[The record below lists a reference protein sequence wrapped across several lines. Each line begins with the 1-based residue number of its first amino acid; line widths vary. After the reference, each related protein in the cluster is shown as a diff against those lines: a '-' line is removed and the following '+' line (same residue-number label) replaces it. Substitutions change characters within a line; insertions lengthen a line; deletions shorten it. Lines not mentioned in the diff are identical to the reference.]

1 MVVNNSVGVTCHTHI
16 FINIVYI
23 HYIEMGFF
31 QNSRLKASELVQQ
44 AVEYLVVKYEQA
56 ANVFTPASPFG
67 QLLSVISNIAELI
80 FTYISHTAEELNIR
94 TAQNIESIQGLA
106 QLAGHEA
113 YRGGSAYGVMGIK
126 LNTSNDFEGNH
137 IKIKNFS
144 KFAINDTGCV
154 YFMNLPT
161 DSIKLSVGGN
171 SFVSVP
177 FMQGEIESQTFTSNG
192 TPLQSFNPV
201 IKGMTDHDNV
211 AVRVNG
217 KEWKKVNSLY
227 DMPAYDDD
235 NPEASECFVVK
246 TSPTIGISI
255 FFGNNSFGQIPLAGA
270 LIEVVYI
277 RTSGM
282 AGNSNS
288 TGLTYTFIDMG
299 IDEYGNEVDLNEVLI
314 VETIA
319 PPMLGTNYENPEF
332 TKAIAPKA
340 SKSFVLATPENYV
353 SFLSKYNQYSFIYAY
368 HTKDDDDIT
377 DDNVIYLKIIP
388 NIKKKLSSS
397 EDYFE
402 VPVSEFVL
410 DKYEKESL
418 MGALENSGRMLI
430 GTEVEIVDPEV
441 KYFTINI
448 ILRYFENV
456 DRSSIS
462 SNIRSLL
469 NKYFL
474 NISRSDIIPK
484 SDLISLVESIE
495 GVDTCDV
502 FFVSKDN
509 EMAKKNGYYYDEFG
523 DIINVPKN
531 EDPQVGFDL
540 YGNLVM
546 DKGCVYVPRGG
557 WKDANDN
564 YYTVTPEEGKI
575 GPLNIFF
582 DTPVDSSSYNIEMQR
597 KLNNLLK

>member
-1 MVVNNSVGVTCHTHI
+1 
-16 FINIVYI
+16 
-23 HYIEMGFF
+23 MGFF

-192 TPLQSFNPV
+192 TALQSFNPV

-235 NPEASECFVVK
+235 NPEVSECFVVK

-255 FFGNNSFGQIPLAGA
+255 FFGNNSFGQIPQAGA

-299 IDEYGNEVDLNEVLI
+299 VDEYGNEVDLNEVLI

-523 DIINVPKN
+523 DIINVKKD
-531 EDPQVGFDL
+531 EDPQVGFDS

-564 YYTVTPEEGKI
+564 YYTVTPEDGKI

>member
-1 MVVNNSVGVTCHTHI
+1 MIWMRGSRI
-16 FINIVYI
+16 LFFINIIYI

-31 QNSRLKASELVQQ
+31 QNSRLKASDLVQQ
-44 AVEYLVVKYEQA
+44 AVEYLVIKYEQTA
-56 ANVFTPASPFG
+56 HVFTPASPFG
-67 QLLSVISNIAELI
+67 QLLVVISNIAELI

-113 YRGGSAYGVMGIK
+113 YRGGSAYGVMGVRMS
-126 LNTSNDFEGNH
+126 TSNDFDGNH
-137 IKIKNFS
+137 VKIKNFT
-144 KFAINDTGCV
+144 KFIINETGCV

-161 DSIKLSVGGN
+161 DSIKLTVGSG

-192 TPLQSFNPV
+192 TALQSFNPV
-201 IKGMTDHDNV
+201 VKGMTDHDNV

-217 KEWKKVNSLY
+217 KEWKKVYSLY
-227 DMPAYDDD
+227 DMPVYDDD
-235 NPEASECFVVK
+235 NPEASECFIVK
-246 TSPTIGISI
+246 TSPTVGISV
-255 FFGNNSFGQIPLAGA
+255 FFGNDNFGKIPPAGA

-277 RTSGM
+277 KTSGLS
-282 AGNSNS
+282 GNSNT
-288 TGLTYTFIDMG
+288 TGLTYTFIDTG
-299 IDEYGNEVDLNEVLI
+299 LDEYGNEVDLNECII

-319 PPMLGTNYENPEF
+319 PPMLGTNYEDPEF

-340 SKSFVLATPENYV
+340 SKSFVLATPDNYV

-377 DDNVIYLKIIP
+377 DDNVIYLKVIP

-410 DKYEKESL
+410 DRYEKESL
-418 MGALENSGRMLI
+418 MAALENSGRMLI
-430 GTEVEIVDPEV
+430 GTEIEIVDPEV

-474 NISRSDIIPK
+474 NIGRSDIIPK
-484 SDLISLVESIE
+484 SDLIALVEGIE

-502 FFVSKDN
+502 FFMSKDN
-509 EMAKKNGYYYDEFG
+509 EMAKRNGYYYDADG
-523 DIINVPKN
+523 DIVNVNKY
-531 EDPQVGFDL
+531 EDPQVGFDS

-546 DKGCVYVPRGG
+546 DKECIYVPRGG

-564 YYTVTPEEGKI
+564 YYTVTPEEGKM
-575 GPLNIFF
+575 GPLNIIF
-582 DTPVDSSSYNIEMQR
+582 DTPVNSSSYNIEMQR

>member
-1 MVVNNSVGVTCHTHI
+1 
-16 FINIVYI
+16 
-23 HYIEMGFF
+23 MGFF

-144 KFAINDTGCV
+144 KFTINDTGCV

-192 TPLQSFNPV
+192 TALQSFNPV

-235 NPEASECFVVK
+235 NPEVSECFVVK

-255 FFGNNSFGQIPLAGA
+255 FFGNNSFGQIPPAGA

-299 IDEYGNEVDLNEVLI
+299 VDEYGNEVDLNEVLI

-531 EDPQVGFDL
+531 EDPQVGFDS

>member
-1 MVVNNSVGVTCHTHI
+1 
-16 FINIVYI
+16 
-23 HYIEMGFF
+23 MGFF
-31 QNSRLKASELVQQ
+31 QNSRLKASDLVQQ
-44 AVEYLVVKYEQA
+44 AVEYLVIKYEQV

-67 QLLSVISNIAELI
+67 QLLTVISNIAELI

-106 QLAGHEA
+106 QLAGHDA
-113 YRGGSAYGVMGIK
+113 YRGGSAYGVMSIK

-137 IKIKNFS
+137 LKIKNFS
-144 KFAINDTGCV
+144 KFTINETGAV

-161 DSIKLSVGGN
+161 DSIKLSVGGS
-171 SFVSVP
+171 SFISVP
-177 FMQGEIESQTFTSNG
+177 FMQGEIETQTFTSNG
-192 TPLQSFNPV
+192 TALQSFNPV
-201 IKGMTDHDNV
+201 IKGMTDHNNV

-217 KEWKKVNSLY
+217 KEWHKVDSLY
-227 DMPAYDDD
+227 DMPPYDAD
-235 NPEASECFVVK
+235 NPEISECFMVK
-246 TSPTIGISI
+246 TSPTVGISI
-255 FFGNNSFGQIPLAGA
+255 FFGNDNFGKIPPSGA
-270 LIEVVYI
+270 MIEVVYI
-277 RTSGM
+277 KTSGA

-288 TGLTYTFIDMG
+288 TGLSYEFIDMG

-332 TKAIAPKA
+332 TKSIAPKA

-353 SFLSKYNQYSFIYAY
+353 SYLSKYNQYSFIYAY
-368 HTKDDDDIT
+368 NTKNDNNIT

-418 MGALENSGRMLI
+418 LSALENSGRMLI
-430 GTEVEIVDPEV
+430 GTEIEIVDPEV
-441 KYFTINI
+441 KYFII
-448 ILRYFENV
+448 HVILRYFDNV
-456 DRSSIS
+456 DRTSIS
-462 SNIRSLL
+462 SNIRSVL

-474 NISRSDIIPK
+474 NINRSDIIPK
-484 SDLISLVESIE
+484 SDLVTLIE
-495 GVDTCDV
+495 GVDGVDTCDV
-502 FFVSKDN
+502 FFMSKDN
-509 EMAKKNGYYYDEFG
+509 EMAKKNGYYYDENG
-523 DIINVPKN
+523 YMVSVGKN
-531 EDPQVGFDL
+531 EDPQIGFDA
-540 YGNLVM
+540 YGNIVM
-546 DKGCVYVPRGG
+546 NKGCIYIPRGG
-557 WKDANDN
+557 WRDSSDN

-582 DTPVDSSSYNIEMQR
+582 DEVVDSSSYNIEMQR

>member
-1 MVVNNSVGVTCHTHI
+1 
-16 FINIVYI
+16 
-23 HYIEMGFF
+23 MGFF
-31 QNSRLKASELVQQ
+31 QNSRLKASDLVQQ
-44 AVEYLVVKYEQA
+44 AVEYLVIKYEQA

-67 QLLSVISNIAELI
+67 QLLVVISNIAELI

-113 YRGGSAYGVMGIK
+113 YRGGAAYGVMSVK

-137 IKIKNFS
+137 LKIKNFS
-144 KFAINDTGCV
+144 KFIINETGCV

-161 DSIKLSVGGN
+161 DSIKLTVGGS
-171 SFVSVP
+171 SFISVP

-192 TPLQSFNPV
+192 TALQSFNPV

-217 KEWKKVNSLY
+217 KEWRKVDSLY

-235 NPEASECFVVK
+235 NPEASECFIVK

-255 FFGNNSFGQIPLAGA
+255 FFGNDSFGQIPPAGA
-270 LIEVVYI
+270 LIEVIYI
-277 RTSGM
+277 KTAGLS
-282 AGNSNS
+282 GNSSS
-288 TGLTYTFIDMG
+288 TGLSYTFIDMG
-299 IDEYGNEVDLNEVLI
+299 VDEYGNSVDLNDVLI
-314 VETIA
+314 IETIA
-319 PPMLGTNYENPEF
+319 PPKMGTNYEDPEF

-340 SKSFVLATPENYV
+340 SKSFVLATPDNYV

-368 HTKDDDDIT
+368 HTKDDDNIY
-377 DDNVIYLKIIP
+377 DDNVIYLKVIP
-388 NIKKKLSSS
+388 NIRKKLSSS

-402 VPVSEFVL
+402 VPVSEFIL

-441 KYFTINI
+441 KYFTINV

-462 SNIRSLL
+462 SNIRSVL

-484 SDLISLVESIE
+484 SDLISLIESIE

-509 EMAKKNGYYYDEFG
+509 EMAKRDGYYYDEYG
-523 DIINVPKN
+523 DIINIDQT
-531 EDPQVGFDL
+531 EDPQIGFDS

-546 DKGCVYVPRGG
+546 NKGCIYVPRGG

-564 YYTVTPEEGKI
+564 YYTVTPEDGKL

-582 DTPVDSSSYNIEMQR
+582 DAPVDNSAYNIEMQR

>member
-1 MVVNNSVGVTCHTHI
+1 
-16 FINIVYI
+16 
-23 HYIEMGFF
+23 MGFF
-31 QNSRLKASELVQQ
+31 QNSRLKASDLVQQ

-144 KFAINDTGCV
+144 KFSINETGCV

-192 TPLQSFNPV
+192 TALQSFNPV
-201 IKGMTDHDNV
+201 IKGMTDHDNI

-217 KEWKKVNSLY
+217 KEWRKVNSLY

-235 NPEASECFVVK
+235 NPEASECFIIK

-255 FFGNNSFGQIPLAGA
+255 FFGNDSFGQIPPEGA

-277 RTSGM
+277 KTSGM

-288 TGLTYTFIDMG
+288 MGLTYTFIDMG

-319 PPMLGTNYENPEF
+319 PPMLGTNYEDPEF

-430 GTEVEIVDPEV
+430 GSEVEIVDPEV

-448 ILRYFENV
+448 IIRYFENV

-474 NISRSDIIPK
+474 NINRSDIIPK

-502 FFVSKDN
+502 FFVNKDN
-509 EMAKKNGYYYDEFG
+509 EMAKRNGYYYDEFG
-523 DIINVPKN
+523 DMILVGKN
-531 EDPQVGFDL
+531 EDPQVGFDI
-540 YGNLVM
+540 YGNIVM

-582 DTPVDSSSYNIEMQR
+582 DTPVDSTSYNIEMQR
-597 KLNNLLK
+597 KLNKLLK

>member
-1 MVVNNSVGVTCHTHI
+1 
-16 FINIVYI
+16 
-23 HYIEMGFF
+23 MGFF
-31 QNSRLKASELVQQ
+31 QNSRLKASDLVQQ
-44 AVEYLVVKYEQA
+44 AVEYLVIKYEQA

-106 QLAGHEA
+106 QLAGHDA
-113 YRGGSAYGVMGIK
+113 HRGGAAYGVMGIK

-137 IKIKNFS
+137 INIKNFS

-192 TPLQSFNPV
+192 TALQSFNPV

-255 FFGNNSFGQIPLAGA
+255 FFGNDSFGQIPPAGA

-299 IDEYGNEVDLNEVLI
+299 VDEYGNEVDLNEVLI

-410 DKYEKESL
+410 DRYEKESL
-418 MGALENSGRMLI
+418 IAALENSGRMLI

-448 ILRYFENV
+448 LLRYFDNV
-456 DRSSIS
+456 DKSSIS

-474 NISRSDIIPK
+474 NINRSDIIPK
-484 SDLISLVESIE
+484 SDLISLIENIE

-502 FFVSKDN
+502 FFMNKDN
-509 EMAKKNGYYYDEFG
+509 EIAKKNGYYYDEYG
-523 DIINVPKN
+523 DIINVGKN
-531 EDPQVGFDL
+531 EDPQVGFDS
-540 YGNLVM
+540 YGNIVM
-546 DKGCVYVPRGG
+546 NKGCIYVPRGG

-564 YYTVTPEEGKI
+564 YYTVTPEEGKM

-582 DTPVDSSSYNIEMQR
+582 QEPVNNTAYNIEMQR
-597 KLNNLLK
+597 KLNKLLK

>member
-1 MVVNNSVGVTCHTHI
+1 
-16 FINIVYI
+16 
-23 HYIEMGFF
+23 MGFF

-44 AVEYLVVKYEQA
+44 AVEYLVIRYEQA

-113 YRGGSAYGVMGIK
+113 FRGGAAYGVMGVK

-137 IKIKNFS
+137 LKIKNFS
-144 KFAINDTGCV
+144 KFIINDTGCV

-161 DSIKLSVGGN
+161 DSIKLTIGSS
-171 SFVSVP
+171 SFISVP
-177 FMQGEIESQTFTSNG
+177 FIQGEIETQTFTSNG
-192 TPLQSFNPV
+192 TALQSFNPV

-211 AVRVNG
+211 AVKVNG

-227 DMPAYDDD
+227 DMPAYDDI
-235 NPEASECFVVK
+235 NPEASECFIVK

-255 FFGNNSFGQIPLAGA
+255 FFGNDSFGKIPPSGA
-270 LIEVVYI
+270 LIEVIYI
-277 RTSGM
+277 KTAGFN
-282 AGNSNS
+282 GNSNS
-288 TGLTYTFIDMG
+288 TGLSYKFIDMG
-299 IDEYGNEVDLNEVLI
+299 IDEYGNEIDLNDVLI
-314 VETIA
+314 VETIS
-319 PPMLGTNYENPEF
+319 PPMLGANYEEPEF
-332 TKAIAPKA
+332 TKYIAPKT

-353 SFLSKYNQYSFIYAY
+353 NYLSKYNQYSFIYAY
-368 HTKDDDDIT
+368 HTKNDDNIT

-402 VPVSEFVL
+402 VPISEFGL

-418 MGALENSGRMLI
+418 MASLENSGRMLI
-430 GTEVEIVDPEV
+430 GTEVEIVDPEI
-441 KYFTINI
+441 KYFIINVM
-448 ILRYFENV
+448 LRYFENV
-456 DRSSIS
+456 DKTSIS
-462 SNIRSLL
+462 SNVRSVL

-474 NISRSDIIPK
+474 NINRSDIIPK
-484 SDLISLVESIE
+484 SDLISIIESID
-495 GVDTCDV
+495 GVDSCDI
-502 FFVSKDN
+502 FFITKDN
-509 EMAKKNGYYYDEFG
+509 ENAKMRGYYYDDFG
-523 DIINVPKN
+523 NIIHVNKN
-531 EDPQVGFDL
+531 EDPQVGFDV
-540 YGNLVM
+540 YGNIVM
-546 DKGCVYVPRGG
+546 NKGCVYIPRGG
-557 WKDANDN
+557 WKDANNN

-582 DTPVDSSSYNIEMQR
+582 TSSVDSSTYNLEMQK
-597 KLNNLLK
+597 KLNDLLK

>member
-1 MVVNNSVGVTCHTHI
+1 
-16 FINIVYI
+16 
-23 HYIEMGFF
+23 MGFF
-31 QNSRLKASELVQQ
+31 QNSRLKAIDLVQQ

-56 ANVFTPASPFG
+56 ASVFTPASPFG

-113 YRGGSAYGVMGIK
+113 YRGGAAYGVMGVK

-137 IKIKNFS
+137 LTIKNFS
-144 KFAINDTGCV
+144 KFTINETGCI

-161 DSIKLSVGGN
+161 DSIKLSVGGS
-171 SFVSVP
+171 SFISVP

-201 IKGMTDHDNV
+201 IKGMTDHDNI

-217 KEWKKVNSLY
+217 KEWRKVDSLY
-227 DMPAYDDD
+227 DMPAYDGDT
-235 NPEASECFVVK
+235 PEASECFIVK

-255 FFGNNSFGQIPLAGA
+255 FFGNNNFGQIPPAGA

-277 RTSGM
+277 KTVGM

-288 TGLTYTFIDMG
+288 TGLSYSFVDMG

-319 PPMLGTNYENPEF
+319 PPMLGTNYEDPEF

-418 MGALENSGRMLI
+418 IAAIENSGRMLI
-430 GTEVEIVDPEV
+430 GSEVEIVDPEV
-441 KYFTINI
+441 KYFTINV
-448 ILRYFENV
+448 ILRYFSNV
-456 DRSSIS
+456 DRSSIT
-462 SNIRSLL
+462 SNIRSVL

-474 NISRSDIIPK
+474 SINRSDIIPK
-484 SDLISLVESIE
+484 SDLISLIEVIE

-502 FFVSKDN
+502 FFMTKEN
-509 EMAKKNGYYYDEFG
+509 EMAKKKGYYYDKYG
-523 DIINVPKN
+523 DMIHVTKN
-531 EDPQVGFDL
+531 EDPQVGFDS

-564 YYTVTPEEGKI
+564 YYTLTPEEGKM

-582 DTPVDSSSYNIEMQR
+582 ESSVDNSVYNIEMQR

>member
-1 MVVNNSVGVTCHTHI
+1 
-16 FINIVYI
+16 
-23 HYIEMGFF
+23 MGFF
-31 QNSRLKASELVQQ
+31 QNSRLKASDLVQQ

-144 KFAINDTGCV
+144 KFSINETGCV

-192 TPLQSFNPV
+192 TALQSFNPV
-201 IKGMTDHDNV
+201 IKGMTDHDNI

-217 KEWKKVNSLY
+217 KEWRKVNSLY

-235 NPEASECFVVK
+235 NPEASECFIVK

-255 FFGNNSFGQIPLAGA
+255 FFGNDSFGQIPPEGA

-277 RTSGM
+277 KTSGM

-288 TGLTYTFIDMG
+288 MGLTYTFIDMG

-319 PPMLGTNYENPEF
+319 PPMLGTNYEDPEF

-418 MGALENSGRMLI
+418 IGALENSGRMLI
-430 GTEVEIVDPEV
+430 GSEVEIVDPEV

-448 ILRYFENV
+448 IIRYFENV

-474 NISRSDIIPK
+474 NINRSDIIPK

-502 FFVSKDN
+502 FFVNKDN
-509 EMAKKNGYYYDEFG
+509 EMAKRNGYYYDEFG
-523 DIINVPKN
+523 DMILVGKN
-531 EDPQVGFDL
+531 EDPQVGFDI
-540 YGNLVM
+540 YGNIVM

-582 DTPVDSSSYNIEMQR
+582 DTPVDSTSYNIEMQR
-597 KLNNLLK
+597 KLNKLLK

>member
-1 MVVNNSVGVTCHTHI
+1 
-16 FINIVYI
+16 
-23 HYIEMGFF
+23 MGFF
-31 QNSRLKASELVQQ
+31 QNSRLKASDLVQQ
-44 AVEYLVVKYEQA
+44 AVEYLVIKYEQA

-137 IKIKNFS
+137 VKIKNFS
-144 KFAINDTGCV
+144 KFAIDDTGCV
-154 YFMNLPT
+154 YFMNLST
-161 DSIKLSVGGN
+161 DSIKLTVGGT

-177 FMQGEIESQTFTSNG
+177 FMQGEIESQTFTSDG

-217 KEWKKVNSLY
+217 KEWRKVDSLY

-235 NPEASECFVVK
+235 NSESSECFIVK

-255 FFGNNSFGQIPLAGA
+255 FFGNDSFGKIPPVGA
-270 LIEVVYI
+270 IIEVVYI
-277 RTSGM
+277 KTSGM

-319 PPMLGTNYENPEF
+319 PPMLGTNYEDPEF

-340 SKSFVLATPENYV
+340 SKSFVLATPDNYV

-368 HTKDDDDIT
+368 HTKDDGDIT

-388 NIKKKLSSS
+388 NIKKKLSCS

-410 DKYEKESL
+410 DRYEKESL
-418 MGALENSGRMLI
+418 IAALENSGRMLI

-448 ILRYFENV
+448 ILRYFVNV

-474 NISRSDIIPK
+474 NINRSDIIPK
-484 SDLISLVESIE
+484 SDLISLIENIE
-495 GVDTCDV
+495 GIDTCDV
-502 FFVSKDN
+502 FFMSKDN
-509 EMAKKNGYYYDEFG
+509 EMAKKNGYYYDEYG
-523 DIINVPKN
+523 DIINVNKN
-531 EDPQVGFDL
+531 EDPQVGFDS

-546 DKGCVYVPRGG
+546 NKGCIYVPRGG

-564 YYTVTPEEGKI
+564 YYTVTPEEGKM

-582 DTPVDSSSYNIEMQR
+582 QEPVNNTAYNIEMQR

>member
-1 MVVNNSVGVTCHTHI
+1 
-16 FINIVYI
+16 
-23 HYIEMGFF
+23 MGFF

-67 QLLSVISNIAELI
+67 QLLVVISNIAELI
-80 FTYISHTAEELNIR
+80 FTYISHTSEELNIR

-106 QLAGHEA
+106 QLTGHEA
-113 YRGGSAYGVMGIK
+113 YRGGAAYGVMGIK
-126 LNTSNDFEGNH
+126 LNTTNDFEGNH

-144 KFAINDTGCV
+144 KFTINETGCI

-161 DSIKLSVGGN
+161 DSIKLSVGAS
-171 SFVSVP
+171 SFISVP

-192 TPLQSFNPV
+192 KPLQSFNPV
-201 IKGMTDHDNV
+201 IKGMTDHDNI

-217 KEWKKVNSLY
+217 KEWNKVNSLY
-227 DMPAYDDD
+227 DMPAYDGDT
-235 NPEASECFVVK
+235 PEASECFIVK
-246 TSPTIGISI
+246 TSPTVGVSI
-255 FFGNNSFGQIPLAGA
+255 FFGNDSFGQIPPAGSI
-270 LIEVVYI
+270 IEVVYI
-277 RTSGM
+277 KTAGF

-288 TGLTYTFIDMG
+288 TGLTYSFIDMG
-299 IDEYGNEVDLNEVLI
+299 IDESGNEVDLNDVLI

-319 PPMLGTNYENPEF
+319 PPMLGTNYEDPEF

-353 SFLSKYNQYSFIYAY
+353 NYLSKYNQYSFIYAY
-368 HTKDDDDIT
+368 HTKYDDDIT

-402 VPVSEFVL
+402 VPVSEFIL

-418 MGALENSGRMLI
+418 IGSLENSGRMLI
-430 GTEVEIVDPEV
+430 GSEVEIVDPEV
-441 KYFTINI
+441 KYFTINV
-448 ILRYFENV
+448 ILRYFSDV
-456 DRSSIS
+456 DKSSIS
-462 SNIRSLL
+462 SNIRSVLS
-469 NKYFL
+469 KYFL
-474 NISRSDIIPK
+474 NINRSDIIPK
-484 SDLISLVESIE
+484 SDLISIVETVD
-495 GVDTCDV
+495 GVDSCDV
-502 FFVSKDN
+502 FFMTKDN
-509 EMAKKNGYYYDEFG
+509 EMAKINGYYYDVYG
-523 DIINVPKN
+523 NIIQVEKN
-531 EDPQVGFDL
+531 SDPQLGFDS
-540 YGNLVM
+540 YGNLLM
-546 DKGCVYVPRGG
+546 NKGCVYVPRGG
-557 WKDANDN
+557 WKDASDN

-582 DTPVDSSSYNIEMQR
+582 QTPVDNSAYNIEMQR

>member
-1 MVVNNSVGVTCHTHI
+1 MGVTNHTHI

-31 QNSRLKASELVQQ
+31 QNSRLKASDLVQQ

-80 FTYISHTAEELNIR
+80 FTYISHTAEELNIK

-106 QLAGHEA
+106 QLAGHDA
-113 YRGGSAYGVMGIK
+113 HRGGAAYGVMGIK

-137 IKIKNFS
+137 INIKNFS
-144 KFAINDTGCV
+144 KFVINDTGCV

-171 SFVSVP
+171 SFVSIP

-192 TPLQSFNPV
+192 TALQSFNPV
-201 IKGMTDHDNV
+201 VKGMTDHDNV

-255 FFGNNSFGQIPLAGA
+255 FFGNDSFGQIPPAGA

-299 IDEYGNEVDLNEVLI
+299 VDEYGNEVDLNEVLI

-402 VPVSEFVL
+402 VPVSEFIL

-484 SDLISLVESIE
+484 SDLISLVESID

-546 DKGCVYVPRGG
+546 DKGCVYIPRGG

>member
-1 MVVNNSVGVTCHTHI
+1 
-16 FINIVYI
+16 
-23 HYIEMGFF
+23 MGFF

-44 AVEYLVVKYEQA
+44 AVEYLVIKYEQA
-56 ANVFTPASPFG
+56 THVFTPASPFG
-67 QLLSVISNIAELI
+67 QLLVVISNIAELI
-80 FTYISHTAEELNIR
+80 FTYISHTAEELSIR
-94 TAQNIESIQGLA
+94 TAQNIESIQGLS
-106 QLAGHEA
+106 QLTGHEA
-113 YRGGSAYGVMGIK
+113 YRGGAAYGVMGVK

-144 KFAINDTGCV
+144 KFTIDETGCV

-171 SFVSVP
+171 SFISIP

-192 TPLQSFNPV
+192 TALQSFNPV

-227 DMPAYDDD
+227 DMPAYDSD
-235 NPEASECFVVK
+235 NPEASECFIVK

-255 FFGNNSFGQIPLAGA
+255 FFGNDSFGQIPPAGA

-277 RTSGM
+277 KTEGLI
-282 AGNSNS
+282 GNSNF
-288 TGLTYTFIDMG
+288 TGLTYTFIDVGM
-299 IDEYGNEVDLNEVLI
+299 DEYGNEVNLNDVLI

-319 PPMLGTNYENPEF
+319 PPMMGTNYENPEF

-340 SKSFVLATPENYV
+340 SKSFVLATPENYI

-368 HTKDDDDIT
+368 HTKDDEDIT
-377 DDNVIYLKIIP
+377 DDNVIYLKVIP
-388 NIKKKLSSS
+388 NIKKKLTSS

-418 MGALENSGRMLI
+418 VAAIENSGRMLI
-430 GTEVEIVDPEV
+430 GSEVEIVDPEV
-441 KYFTINI
+441 KYFIINVV
-448 ILRYFENV
+448 LRYFENV
-456 DRSSIS
+456 DRASIS

-484 SDLISLVESIE
+484 SDLISLIESVE

-502 FFVSKDN
+502 FFINKDN
-509 EMAKKNGYYYDEFG
+509 EMAKKRGYYYDEYG
-523 DIINVPKN
+523 DSINLGRG
-531 EDPQVGFDL
+531 EDPQVGFDI
-540 YGNLVM
+540 YGNIVM
-546 DKGCVYVPRGG
+546 DRGCIYVPRGG

-564 YYTVTPEEGKI
+564 YYTVTPEDGKL

-582 DTPVDSSSYNIEMQR
+582 DAPVSNSSYNIEMQR

>member
-1 MVVNNSVGVTCHTHI
+1 
-16 FINIVYI
+16 
-23 HYIEMGFF
+23 MGFF

-44 AVEYLVVKYEQA
+44 AVEYLVIKYEQA

-192 TPLQSFNPV
+192 TALQSFNPV

-235 NPEASECFVVK
+235 NPEVSECFVVK

-255 FFGNNSFGQIPLAGA
+255 FFGNNSFGQIPPAGA

-299 IDEYGNEVDLNEVLI
+299 VDEYGNEVDLNEVLI

-418 MGALENSGRMLI
+418 MGAIENSGRMLI

-531 EDPQVGFDL
+531 EDPQVGFDS

>member
-1 MVVNNSVGVTCHTHI
+1 
-16 FINIVYI
+16 
-23 HYIEMGFF
+23 MGFF
-31 QNSRLKASELVQQ
+31 QNSRLKASDLVQQ

-106 QLAGHEA
+106 HLAGHEA
-113 YRGGSAYGVMGIK
+113 HRGGAAYGVMSIK

-137 IKIKNFS
+137 VKIKNFS
-144 KFAINDTGCV
+144 KFTIAETGCI

-171 SFVSVP
+171 SFISVP

-192 TPLQSFNPV
+192 TALQSFNPV

-217 KEWKKVNSLY
+217 KEWKKVDSLY

-235 NPEASECFVVK
+235 NPDKSECFIVK
-246 TSPTIGISI
+246 TSPTVGISI
-255 FFGNNSFGQIPLAGA
+255 FFGNDNFGKIPPAGA

-277 RTSGM
+277 KTSGI
-282 AGNSNS
+282 AGNSRS
-288 TGLTYTFIDMG
+288 TGLSYTFIDMG

-314 VETIA
+314 IETIA
-319 PPMLGTNYENPEF
+319 PPMLGTNYEDPEF

-377 DDNVIYLKIIP
+377 DDNVIYLKVIP
-388 NIKKKLSSS
+388 DIKKKLTNS

-418 MGALENSGRMLI
+418 MAALENSGRILI

-462 SNIRSLL
+462 SNIRSVL

-484 SDLISLVESIE
+484 SDLISLVEGIE

-502 FFVSKDN
+502 FFMSRDN
-509 EMAKKNGYYYDEFG
+509 EIAKKNGYYYDEYG
-523 DIINVPKN
+523 DMINVGKN
-531 EDPQVGFDL
+531 EDPQLGFDS
-540 YGNLVM
+540 YGNLIM
-546 DKGCVYVPRGG
+546 NKGCVYVPRGG
-557 WKDANDN
+557 WKDAYDN
-564 YYTVTPEEGKI
+564 YYTVTPEEGKM

-582 DTPVDSSSYNIEMQR
+582 QDPVDSSAYNIEMQR

>member
-1 MVVNNSVGVTCHTHI
+1 
-16 FINIVYI
+16 
-23 HYIEMGFF
+23 MGFF
-31 QNSRLKASELVQQ
+31 QNSRLKASDLVQQ

-144 KFAINDTGCV
+144 KFSINETGCV

-192 TPLQSFNPV
+192 TALQSFNPV
-201 IKGMTDHDNV
+201 IKGMTDHDNI

-217 KEWKKVNSLY
+217 KEWRKVNSLY

-235 NPEASECFVVK
+235 NPEASECFIVK

-255 FFGNNSFGQIPLAGA
+255 FFGNDSFGQIPPEGA

-277 RTSGM
+277 KTSGM
-282 AGNSNS
+282 SGNSNS
-288 TGLTYTFIDMG
+288 MGLTYTFIDMG

-319 PPMLGTNYENPEF
+319 PPMLGTNYEDPEF

-430 GTEVEIVDPEV
+430 GSEVEIVDPEV

-448 ILRYFENV
+448 IIRYFENV

-474 NISRSDIIPK
+474 NINRSDIIPK

-502 FFVSKDN
+502 FFVNKDN
-509 EMAKKNGYYYDEFG
+509 EMAKRNGYYYDEFG
-523 DIINVPKN
+523 DMILVGKN
-531 EDPQVGFDL
+531 EDPQVGFDI
-540 YGNLVM
+540 YGNIVM

-582 DTPVDSSSYNIEMQR
+582 DTPVDNTSYNIEMQR
-597 KLNNLLK
+597 KLNKLLK

>member
-1 MVVNNSVGVTCHTHI
+1 
-16 FINIVYI
+16 
-23 HYIEMGFF
+23 MGFF
-31 QNSRLKASELVQQ
+31 QNSRLKASDLVQQ

-144 KFAINDTGCV
+144 KFSINETGCV

-161 DSIKLSVGGN
+161 DTIKLSVGGN

-192 TPLQSFNPV
+192 TALQSFNPV
-201 IKGMTDHDNV
+201 IKGMTDHDNI

-217 KEWKKVNSLY
+217 KEWRKVNSLY

-235 NPEASECFVVK
+235 NPEASECFIVK

-255 FFGNNSFGQIPLAGA
+255 FFGNDSFGQIPPEGA

-277 RTSGM
+277 KTSGM

-288 TGLTYTFIDMG
+288 MGLTYTFIDMG

-319 PPMLGTNYENPEF
+319 PPMLGTNYEDPEF

-402 VPVSEFVL
+402 VPVSEFIL

-430 GTEVEIVDPEV
+430 GSEVEIVDPEV

-448 ILRYFENV
+448 IIRYFENV

-474 NISRSDIIPK
+474 NINRSDIIPK
-484 SDLISLVESIE
+484 SDLISLVEGIE

-502 FFVSKDN
+502 FFVNKDN
-509 EMAKKNGYYYDEFG
+509 EMAKRNGYYYDEFG
-523 DIINVPKN
+523 DMILVGKN
-531 EDPQVGFDL
+531 EDPQVGFDI
-540 YGNLVM
+540 YGNIVM

-582 DTPVDSSSYNIEMQR
+582 DTPVDSTSYNIEMQR
-597 KLNNLLK
+597 KLNKLLK

>member
-1 MVVNNSVGVTCHTHI
+1 
-16 FINIVYI
+16 
-23 HYIEMGFF
+23 MGFF
-31 QNSRLKASELVQQ
+31 QNSRLKASDLVQQ

-144 KFAINDTGCV
+144 KFSINETGCV

-161 DSIKLSVGGN
+161 DTIKLSVGGN

-192 TPLQSFNPV
+192 TALQSFNPV
-201 IKGMTDHDNV
+201 IKGMTDHDNI

-217 KEWKKVNSLY
+217 KEWRKVNSLY

-235 NPEASECFVVK
+235 NPEASECFIVK

-255 FFGNNSFGQIPLAGA
+255 FFGNDSFGQIPPEGA

-277 RTSGM
+277 KTSGM
-282 AGNSNS
+282 SGNSNS
-288 TGLTYTFIDMG
+288 MGLTYTFIDMG

-319 PPMLGTNYENPEF
+319 PPMLGTNYEDPEF

-430 GTEVEIVDPEV
+430 GSEVEIVDPEV

-448 ILRYFENV
+448 IIRYFENV

-474 NISRSDIIPK
+474 NINRSDIIPK
-484 SDLISLVESIE
+484 SDLISLVEGIE

-502 FFVSKDN
+502 FFVNKDN
-509 EMAKKNGYYYDEFG
+509 EMAKRNGYYYDEFG
-523 DIINVPKN
+523 DMILVGKN
-531 EDPQVGFDL
+531 EDPQVGFDI
-540 YGNLVM
+540 YGNIVM

-582 DTPVDSSSYNIEMQR
+582 DTPVDSTSYNIEMQR
-597 KLNNLLK
+597 KLNKLLK

>member
-1 MVVNNSVGVTCHTHI
+1 
-16 FINIVYI
+16 
-23 HYIEMGFF
+23 MGFF

-44 AVEYLVVKYEQA
+44 AVEYLVIKYEQA

-192 TPLQSFNPV
+192 TALQSFNPV

-235 NPEASECFVVK
+235 NPEVSECFVVK

-255 FFGNNSFGQIPLAGA
+255 FFGNNSFGQIPPAGA

-299 IDEYGNEVDLNEVLI
+299 VDEYGNEVDLNEVLI

-531 EDPQVGFDL
+531 EDPQVGFDS

>member
-1 MVVNNSVGVTCHTHI
+1 
-16 FINIVYI
+16 
-23 HYIEMGFF
+23 MGFF
-31 QNSRLKASELVQQ
+31 QNSRLKASDLVQQ

-80 FTYISHTAEELNIR
+80 FTYISHTAEELNIK

-106 QLAGHEA
+106 QLAGHDA
-113 YRGGSAYGVMGIK
+113 HRGGAAYGVMGIK

-137 IKIKNFS
+137 INIKNFS
-144 KFAINDTGCV
+144 KFVINDTGCV

-171 SFVSVP
+171 SFVSIP

-192 TPLQSFNPV
+192 TALQSFNPV
-201 IKGMTDHDNV
+201 VKGMTDHDNV

-255 FFGNNSFGQIPLAGA
+255 FFGNDSFGQIPPAGA

-299 IDEYGNEVDLNEVLI
+299 VDEYGNEVDLNEVLI

-402 VPVSEFVL
+402 VPVSEFIL

-484 SDLISLVESIE
+484 SDLISLVESID

-546 DKGCVYVPRGG
+546 DKGCVYIPRGG